1 MIGMYDECEKFLRIS
16 LTVVEEQFGPYSI
29 EIANELNKF
38 TDVLFE
44 LAKDRQ
50 DLSIIP
56 DLKNYLEKTSLI
68 YQIHYGAWSAS
79 FKEIE
84 QKKDRLTALVS
95 EINNRSGK

>member
-44 LAKDRQ
+44 LAKDRH